1 MFTKDEEK
9 ALRSAFWG
17 TLTDKIQKNRSIS
30 GRRINWFKYPTG
42 LHDIYIRTEAD
53 SNGCRVCIDMQFKNS
68 GIRELF
74 YEQFL
79 ETKTVFQN
87 IMETEVIW
95 NPSHKHTYGT
105 EVARISVENN
115 HTNLFRQEDWP
126 EMHEFIIHHMKKMD
140 AYWNDFGE
148 LYITLL

>member
-1 MFTKDEEK
+1 MFSKDEEK

-17 TLTDKIQKNRSIS
+17 TLTTKIQKYRSVS

-42 LHDIYIRTEAD
+42 LNEIYIRTEVD
-53 SNGCRVCIDMQFKNS
+53 QHGCRICIDLQFKDA

-79 ETKTVFQN
+79 ETKTVFEN
-87 IMETEVIW
+87 TMKSPIVW
-95 NPSHKHTYGT
+95 NPQFEHSYGT

-115 HTNLFRQEDWP
+115 TTNLFNQEDWP
-126 EMHEFIIHHMKKMD
+126 EMHTFIVTHLRRVD
-140 AYWNDFGE
+140 EYWEDFGE
-148 LYITLL
+148 LFKTLK